1 MTATNVDV
9 RSRLVQESNLW
20 PRFSRMVKLPRPAE
34 PEPELPELE
43 LSPRTAAWIRL
54 FSGLRRL
61 ARLSRIWSALG
72 YHLRIIKERGRDAA

>member
-1 MTATNVDV
+1 MTATNVNV
-9 RSRLVQESNLW
+9 RSCLAQKSNIW
-20 PRFSRMVKLPRPAE
+20 PRFPRMVKLPRPAE

-61 ARLSRIWSALG
+61 ARLRRIWLSLG
-72 YHLRIIKERGRDAA
+72 YHLRTIKERGRDAA